1 MRVGAFGRSSGAH
14 IGHEE
19 IMIQISRTR
28 TILHKTKIVCT
39 LGPSSNTH
47 EKIEALVKSGMDV
60 ARLNFSYGNY
70 QEFERLIGIIRSVA
84 KKTGKPIA
92 IMQDLQGP
100 KIRLGLLDQPL
111 TVSAG
116 QTIYFSSSASKK
128 GSLPIAYPRLE
139 SDLKKGDRILL
150 GDGGI
155 TFIVRR
161 IEPGRIHAEAVSSG
175 LLKAH
180 QGVQFPDSSLS
191 ISFPTPKDRK
201 DLEFGLKQR
210 VDFVALSFV
219 RAAADVLKIKSRIRD
234 LKERP
239 DLISKI
245 ETLEGVEN
253 MDDILKESDGIIV
266 ARGDLGLQM
275 GLEEIPL
282 LQKRLIRKAAS
293 FGKYVITA
301 TQMLESMIEKN
312 QPTRAEVSDVANSV
326 FDGTDAVLLSGETA
340 AGRFPVEAV
349 QMLGKTLA
357 RAEKGDTGR
366 IKNAGNE
373 SEHQSAFA
381 LAEAARDVA
390 EKMGI
395 DRIVPFTYSGS
406 SALKISK
413 FRPQGWIVAMTPQ
426 EHVWRKM
433 SLFYGVYPVL
443 TRMIHATDEMFDAAE
458 KEIKRLHLYGNSSSI
473 VIVAGIPI
481 RKTGVTNLFKIHSLR

>member
-1 MRVGAFGRSSGAH
+1 MIHISS
-14 IGHEE
+14 
-19 IMIQISRTR
+19 TR
-28 TILHKTKIVCT
+28 DILHKTKIVCT
-39 LGPSSNTH
+39 LGPSSNTY
-47 EKIEALVKSGMDV
+47 EKIEALAEAGMDV

-70 QEFERLIGIIRSVA
+70 EEFGKLIRIIRDVA
-84 KKTGKPIA
+84 KKTGKPIG

-100 KIRLGLLDQPL
+100 KIRLGTLSQPL
-111 TVSAG
+111 SVSAG
-116 QTIYFSSSASKK
+116 QTLFFRSGHSGK
-128 GSLPIAYPRLE
+128 GSLPIVYPRLGK
-139 SDLKKGDRILL
+139 DLKKGERILF

-155 TFIVRR
+155 TFRVNRV
-161 IEPGRIHAEAVSSG
+161 ESGGVHAKAVSSG
-175 LLKAH
+175 ILKTH
-180 QGVQFPDSSLS
+180 QGVQFPDSRLHF
-191 ISFPTPKDRK
+191 SFPTAKDVK
-201 DLEFGLKQR
+201 DLEFGLNQR

-219 RAAADVLKIKSRIRD
+219 RTAGDIQKIKYRLRNI
-234 LKERP
+234 KEKP

-245 ETLEGVEN
+245 ETLEGVQN
-253 MDDILKESDGIIV
+253 MDAILRESDGIIV

-282 LQKRLIRKAAS
+282 LQKKLIHKAAS

-349 QMLGKTLA
+349 EMLGRTLA

-373 SEHQSAFA
+373 SEYQSAFA

-395 DRIVPFTYSGS
+395 DRIVPFTYSGG

-413 FRPQGWIVAMTPQ
+413 FRPQAWIIAMTPQ
-426 EHVWRKM
+426 QHVRRKM
-433 SLFYGVYPVL
+433 SLYYGVYPIL
-443 TRMIHATDEMFDAAE
+443 TRMIHATDEMFSVAE
-458 KEIKRLHLYGNSSSI
+458 KEIKRLRLYGESSSI
-473 VIVAGIPI
+473 VMVAGIPI
-481 RKTGVTNLFKIHSLR
+481 RKTSVTNLLKIHSLRPF